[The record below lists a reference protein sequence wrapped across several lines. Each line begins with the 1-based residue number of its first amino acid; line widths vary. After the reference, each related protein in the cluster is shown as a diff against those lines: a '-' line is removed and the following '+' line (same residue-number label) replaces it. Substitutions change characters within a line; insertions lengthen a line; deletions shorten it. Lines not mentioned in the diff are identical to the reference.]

1 MPNPRNVLIVN
12 TPPVESPGK
21 YVIIVGGR
29 GTSPTILFL
38 DKLVGVEKLADGR
51 FSAYEVRVGQ
61 KTIARFPSDVPYMM
75 LVRDRTEMLT
85 PAEAA
90 EFHKKERESIA
101 AVWGDEDTPPTTS
114 IEELPADGHP
124 IGQYL

>member
-12 TPPVESPGK
+12 TPPVDSPGK
-21 YVIIVGGR
+21 YVIVVGGR
-29 GTSPTILFL
+29 GTPPTILFL

-61 KTIARFPSDVPYMM
+61 RTIARFPSDIPYMM

-90 EFHKKERESIA
+90 EFNKKEREA
-101 AVWGDEDTPPTTS
+101 VEAVWGDEEKLPS
-114 IEELPADGHP
+114 VEELPADGHH
-124 IGQYL
+124 GQYL